1 MLSENRLYL
10 NDMEQVCEL
19 ELPWNLL
26 QGKTV
31 LVTGANGLIAS
42 CLIDVLMYRNK
53 LFQADICVLAAVRNT
68 DNAKKR
74 FTSYLEE
81 PCFDL
86 VVHDAVEPWPEGLNP
101 DYIVHAA
108 SNAHPVAFS
117 SDPVGTM
124 NANFLGMGNL
134 LELAKKCSARV
145 LYVSSG
151 EVYGFNT
158 GVESFTEDYCG
169 PLSLLT
175 PRACYPSGKRAAET
189 L

>member
-108 SNAHPVAFS
+108 SNAHPVAF
-117 SDPVGTM
+117 
-124 NANFLGMGNL
+124 
-134 LELAKKCSARV
+134 
-145 LYVSSG
+145 
-151 EVYGFNT
+151 
-158 GVESFTEDYCG
+158 
-169 PLSLLT
+169 
-175 PRACYPSGKRAAET
+175 
-189 L
+189 